1 MYSLD
6 CSFCLTP
13 LTRLQVMYF
22 KSYSQYV
29 SHYQVIVQ
37 ILAQRK
43 QDTVLQQIFESLKP
57 QALGKGLKDYMIMP
71 VQRIPRYALLLHVR
85 FPSCGTSAVL

>member
-1 MYSLD
+1 
-6 CSFCLTP
+6 
-13 LTRLQVMYF
+13 MYF

-43 QDTVLQQIFESLKP
+43 QDTELQQIFESLKP

-85 FPSCGTSAVL
+85 SPPVALLLCSEPNTCLGHASPHVASPP